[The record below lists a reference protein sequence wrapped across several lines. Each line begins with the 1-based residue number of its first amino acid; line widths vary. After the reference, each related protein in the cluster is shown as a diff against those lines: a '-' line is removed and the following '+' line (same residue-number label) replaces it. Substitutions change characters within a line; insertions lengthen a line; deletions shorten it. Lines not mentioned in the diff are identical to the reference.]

1 MIDYSILNG
10 RPLDNTPNDTLRIWQ
25 KYTFTEGQLKNA
37 WLGFGIRQQTSLMPL
52 ASNSSW
58 GTVLPGWTVF
68 DAAFGHR
75 LMVANRALDLQLN
88 IENLTDKLYSAGGR
102 TWSPPRT
109 FTFSAGTRF

>member
-1 MIDYSILNG
+1 MPNRNYTATVEASHLWTNKLTLSRPLTGTAPTAQSMIDYSILNG

-52 ASNSSW
+52 ASNSSC
-58 GTVLPGWTVF
+58 TVLPGWTVF

-75 LMVANRALDLQLN
+75 L
-88 IENLTDKLYSAGGR
+88 IG
-102 TWSPPRT
+102 W
-109 FTFSAGTRF
+109 